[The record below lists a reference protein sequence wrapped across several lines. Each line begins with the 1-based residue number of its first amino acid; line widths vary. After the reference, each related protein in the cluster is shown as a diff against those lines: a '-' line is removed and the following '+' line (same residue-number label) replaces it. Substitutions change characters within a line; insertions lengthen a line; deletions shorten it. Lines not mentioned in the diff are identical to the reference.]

1 MQQVEVKSKVIRAVQ
16 YSREDKT
23 LTVWYRAGGVY
34 KYFDV
39 SEYMYRRLLLN
50 LNQPWIVLKDVVKK
64 HQFKR
69 ITPRKIYAR
78 RSIHKPGKLILTTH
92 QRDQ

>member
-1 MQQVEVKSKVIRAVQ
+1 VQ

-34 KYFDV
+34 RYFDV
-39 SEYMYRRLLLN
+39 SEYLYRRLLLN
-50 LNQPWIVLKDVVKK
+50 IDQPWTVLSEVVKK

-78 RSIHKPGKLILTTH
+78 RRIYRVAKLKLTTH
-92 QRDQ
+92 RREE